1 MKKQSRQLL
10 ECGGLTTFRSFFEK
24 YFDRLFT
31 FSLYYLKSNEMAEE
45 VVSDVFINLWE
56 RRKDLGEIENIEA
69 YLYKA
74 IKNKSLSAIQKKSKA
89 PVFMDLDN
97 LNVLDK
103 SVDHF
108 HPESSYFLNEL
119 YERLD
124 RAVDTLPSQCKIVF
138 KLVREDGLKY
148 REVAEILEVS
158 EKAIEK
164 QMARAHRKLK
174 PFFDDYL
181 SDNKENKI
189 TKIAGGGA
197 IILVL
202 LLIL

>member
-1 MKKQSRQLL
+1 MKKQSLQFF
-10 ECGGLTTFRSFFEK
+10 EYEDLTTFRSFFEK
-24 YFDRLFT
+24 YFDRMFT
-31 FSLYYLKSNEMAEE
+31 FSLYYLKSNQVAEE
-45 VVSDVFINLWE
+45 VVSDVFINLWK
-56 RRKDLGEIENIEA
+56 RRHDLGEIENIEA

-74 IKNKSLSAIQKKSKA
+74 VKNKSLSAIQKKSRV

-103 SVDHF
+103 AVDHF

-164 QMARAHRKLK
+164 QMARAHKKLK

-181 SDNKENKI
+181 NDNTHKKMAKI
-189 TKIAGGGA
+189 IGGGA
-197 IILVL
+197 ALWVLFMLV
-202 LLIL
+202 